1 MTAALAALLAAA
13 AVVLA
18 GGRIRRR
25 PVPRQPVG
33 AQEPGSPSR
42 RAVVTLAAAV
52 LVGTAA
58 IVGAATAVALAALAL
73 LGRIARRRRER
84 RRLQRERD
92 AAFPDLVDLFRIA
105 AAAGNP
111 VHRCVEVVAARAP
124 APARPPLA
132 AILARTRRGV
142 PLAEALDAAGADL
155 GSSGPVLAD
164 ALRAALRTG
173 APLGPVL
180 DQVVAVARDRRT
192 RSAQAAARRLPVSM
206 LFPLVCCVLPAF
218 GLLAVAP
225 LLAGS
230 LGSLAP

>member
-25 PVPRQPVG
+25 PVP
-33 AQEPGSPSR
+33 ANPSVRRSQGRRR

-58 IVGAATAVALAALAL
+58 IVGAATAAALAALAL